1 MYLPDGL
8 HRPSGFFLSFPTHQP
23 VRIFALK
30 TSSWDMAVV
39 INTPFNN
46 LYLSAMLPEGEVR
59 LRAEQAEEK
68 PKKQRKP
75 RSKKSAEVVALI

>member
-30 TSSWDMAVV
+30 TSSSDMSVV
-39 INTPFNN
+39 IDTPFNN
-46 LYLSAMLPEGEVR
+46 LYLSAMLPETVSFSV
-59 LRAEQAEEK
+59 QNEK
-68 PKKQRKP
+68 AA
-75 RSKKSAEVVALI
+75 AEVEVYVDSERVFNTTL

>member
-1 MYLPDGL
+1 
-8 HRPSGFFLSFPTHQP
+8 
-23 VRIFALK
+23 
-30 TSSWDMAVV
+30 MAVV